1 MVILITMNNWV
12 IGSWIANLFACGG
25 AFESSRPQK
34 KLNGLRMNL
43 LFSLANIY
51 SVIYF
56 LITQQ
61 YPYLLL
67 QGIFLILSIKGIIT
81 NIKKRQDRKKEE
93 SPQE

>member
-1 MVILITMNNWV
+1 MNNWV

-43 LFSLANIY
+43 LFSLANIS

-56 LITQQ
+56 FIFQQ
-61 YPYLLL
+61 SPYLFL
-67 QGIFLILSIKGIIT
+67 QGIFVVLFKFNFSK
-81 NIKKRQDRKKEE
+81 
-93 SPQE
+93 S